1 MEVLFETNRMLF
13 IRPNINYVEDYL
25 RNINNPVIYNYLFN
39 EHDEDI
45 TLEQEIDWVERHQE
59 DYTFTLIDRQT
70 NEFIGNCGF
79 NEIENNIRT
88 IGIMLDPKY
97 QNIGLGTEAIRELI
111 NIGFN
116 TLNLDEIRL
125 IVFSDNE
132 RAIRCYRR
140 LGFEEYQRVE
150 NVIQRNNEEISDI
163 YMRLTR

>member
-1 MEVLFETNRMLF
+1 MEVLFETNRISF

-25 RNINNPVIYNYLFN
+25 RNINNPAIYSYLFN
-39 EHDEDI
+39 EHNEDF

-59 DYTFTLIDRQT
+59 DYTFTLIDRETQS
-70 NEFIGNCGF
+70 FIGNCGF
-79 NEIENNIRT
+79 NEIENNIGT
-88 IGIMLDPKY
+88 IGIMLDPNY

-116 TLNLDEIRL
+116 ILNLGEIRL

-140 LGFEEYQRVE
+140 LGFKEYQRVE
-150 NVIQRNNEEISDI
+150 NVVQRNNEEIADI